1 MGNWPKNSG
10 EGQVKENRPAFR
22 LGARS
27 TPDTPGGHMTLPVG
41 YIRVRPRPQT
51 DRNNSITGFTV
62 ASIAVIV
69 LIFAAALLGAFIF
82 MKHWP

>member
-1 MGNWPKNSG
+1 M
-10 EGQVKENRPAFR
+10 R
-22 LGARS
+22 
-27 TPDTPGGHMTLPVG
+27 PGGPPFTLAS
-41 YIRVRPRPQT
+41 YT
-51 DRNNSITGFTV
+51 AFANNSITGFTM